1 MSHIRKHLD
10 QPQNKE
16 ISRELQLRQLTALLE
31 ISRRA
36 VSLDTEPLLG
46 LILDQLKTIV
56 DYSSAAVM
64 AIAGDELTIL
74 AFRGSRNQQ
83 EVLPWQIPLKDAQI
97 HKQVIQRQKPII
109 ISDLWVDT
117 PEALAVREVMGQRL
131 ESNLD
136 DVQSWMGIPLIVKEQ
151 MRGMLAL
158 FHHQPNYYTSKQ
170 VDQALAFAH
179 QVAMAI
185 ENDRLYQQIH
195 HLATLQERDRLAREM
210 HDQLAQALGFINI
223 KTSII
228 SELLETGQNSEA
240 QTNLQELKQVARD
253 TYTDVREEIFNLRTK
268 LSAGEK
274 FLPLLRDYLAEYQK
288 HHQTEVSL
296 IVADEDLAEF
306 SAAVGTQL
314 IRIIQESLHNVR
326 KHAQASQIFIRLEPD
341 QDQICLCIEDNGI
354 GFDPKQQIER
364 EGRSS
369 FGLQIMGERAESVG
383 GSLEIEASPGQGTR
397 LKIFIPAPNEER
409 T

>member
-1 MSHIRKHLD
+1 MGDTRKQLNQPHNQKISH
-10 QPQNKE
+10 
-16 ISRELQLRQLTALLE
+16 ELQLRQLTALLE

-56 DYSSAAVM
+56 DYSRAAVI

-74 AFRGSRNQQ
+74 AFRGARNQQ
-83 EVLPWQIPLKDAQI
+83 VVLPWQVPLKDAQI
-97 HKQVIQRQKPII
+97 HRQVIQRQKPII
-109 ISDLWVDT
+109 ISDLWADT
-117 PEALAVREVMGQRL
+117 PEALAVREVVGQQL
-131 ESNLD
+131 ASDLD

-158 FHHQPNYYTSKQ
+158 FHNQSDFYTSEQ
-170 VDQALAFAH
+170 VDRALAFAH

-210 HDQLAQALGFINI
+210 HDQLAQALGYINI
-223 KTSII
+223 QTSII
-228 SELLETGQNSEA
+228 SNLLETGQINEA
-240 QTNLQELKQVARD
+240 HANLQELKQVARD

-274 FLPLLRDYLAEYQK
+274 FLPLLRDYLAEFQK
-288 HHQTEVSL
+288 HHAVEVNL
-296 IVADEDLAEF
+296 IIEDKDLAEF

-314 IRIIQESLHNVR
+314 IRIIQEALHNIR
-326 KHAQASQIFIRLEPD
+326 KHAQASQIVIRLEPD
-341 QDQICLCIEDNGI
+341 QDRICLCIEDNGR
-354 GFDPKQQIER
+354 GFDPEQIKEEKQ
-364 EGRSS
+364 SS

-383 GSLEIEASPGQGTR
+383 GSLEIGASPGQGTR
-397 LKIFIPAPNEER
+397 LRILIPAPD
-409 T
+409 